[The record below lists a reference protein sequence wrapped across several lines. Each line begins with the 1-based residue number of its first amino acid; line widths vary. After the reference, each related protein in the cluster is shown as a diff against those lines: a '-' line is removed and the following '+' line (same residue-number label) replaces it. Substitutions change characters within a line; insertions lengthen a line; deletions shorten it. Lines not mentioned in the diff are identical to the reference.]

1 MWNRKKRPA
10 LKKPN
15 PMIVLSWD
23 AVGSEDIS
31 YLKELPHFSSLLKRG
46 AFCDQ
51 VKSVCPSLT
60 YPAHATIV
68 TGKTP
73 AHHGIV
79 NNLRFQPEREK
90 PDWFWQ
96 RKFIHGTTLFDEA
109 RKAGLTTAALLWPV
123 ASRSRI
129 TYNLPEVWAN
139 RPWQNQLMMSFF
151 HGTPGYELDLFR
163 RYGSMIDGIR
173 QPMLDNFVQA
183 SLLRTFRG
191 CRPDLMLVHL
201 TDVDTTRHSFGVH
214 SREARAALRRQDL
227 RLGETLGMLK
237 KINLEKKTNIIILGD
252 HYQKDVSCILYPNY
266 FIVEKGWAEKKGNAL
281 GRWKVAAQNADGACY
296 IYLRDNQ
303 DRELKQ
309 EVANWLSAWKNAPDS
324 PVQAVFTGKQ
334 ARDKG
339 ADPQCAFMLEAKE
352 GFYFGNGCSRPKETI
367 EENSSLHRGAHGYCP
382 DAPGYETFFLA
393 AGPDFQPGARIE
405 KMYLM
410 DEGPIMARALG
421 LDLEDADGAVLN
433 AFFPESH

>member
-51 VKSVCPSLT
+51 VKSVFPSLT
-60 YPAHATIV
+60 YPAHATII

-96 RKFIHGTTLFDEA
+96 RKYIHGTTLFDEA

-123 ASRSRI
+123 ASRSGI

-191 CRPDLMLVHL
+191 YRPDLTMAHL
-201 TDVDTTRHSFGVH
+201 TDVDTTRHLYGVC
-214 SREARAALRRQDL
+214 SSQAMSALRRQDL
-227 RLGETLGMLK
+227 RLGGLLGLLNQMG
-237 KINLEKKTNIIILGD
+237 LEKKTNIIVLGD
-252 HYQKDVSCILYPNY
+252 HYQKDVSCVLYPNY
-266 FIVEKGWAEKKGNAL
+266 YIVEKGWAQRKGNAL
-281 GRWKVAAQNADGACY
+281 GQWRVAAQNADGACCL
-296 IYLRDNQ
+296 YLRDTQ
-303 DRELKQ
+303 DQKLKF
-309 EVANWLSAWKNAPDS
+309 EVAAWLREWKNTPGS
-324 PVQAVFTGKQ
+324 GIRAVLTGRQ
-334 ARDKG
+334 IREKG
-339 ADPQCAFMLEAKE
+339 ADPQCTFLLEAEE
-352 GFYFGNGCSRPKETI
+352 GYYFRNGCSCPKESTAG
-367 EENSSLHRGAHGYCP
+367 NPGLHLGAHGYDP
-382 DAPGYETFFLA
+382 DSPDYTTFFLA
-393 AGPDFQPGARIE
+393 AGPDFQPGARIKE
-405 KMYLM
+405 MYLM
-410 DEGPIMARALG
+410 DEGPILARTLG
-421 LDLEDADGAVLN
+421 LELEDADGAVIN
-433 AFFPESH
+433 AFFR